1 MIWRPVNGI
10 DGHPHHV
17 AWDPVASTYVVARGG
32 NPPHLIPLDPAPRTP
47 QELAEQLTGIAALNS
62 ELLQELGHDR
72 GRADERPQ
80 PALLAGGGSRRGLD
94 ALDWLATGSD
104 LQRGEAAMALAG
116 LVRNGW
122 IGPDADRA
130 IRALP
135 TSELNAVLDRL
146 AIELP
151 PSATPFSPSLVAA
164 WIADHTPELAAV
176 APDTTPPRGPQTAGE
191 ALLLLRQAV
200 DVGTRA
206 LPSGGSVTTAIEVL
220 ENLGA
225 VDDEWG
231 AAAGVTVTVH
241 DDHGH
246 EVAEGVHVL
255 ALAAGPTDDAC
266 VFALDLDIHGE
277 AGHLLAQHAARTL
290 AAHDVSVLATVT
302 PWGTPWSALL
312 DGWDHR
318 QRPAP
323 SQTVANAVT
332 LGSTH
337 WMANGGQPHHIDTLL
352 AELHQRAGCDR
363 AAVDRTRSGITPTV
377 SSADAHRRLWTPLVA
392 TIRPHE
398 LADLGPPTPS
408 GPLGGVLL
416 SLSRVPLPCRRDISP
431 DQTRLLQVLLAHEH
445 TRRLGPD
452 LGR

>member
-1 MIWRPVNGI
+1 MIWRPITGI
-10 DGHPHHV
+10 NGHPHHV

-32 NPPHLIPLDPAPRTP
+32 DPPHLLPLDPAPRTP
-47 QELAEQLTGIAALNS
+47 QELTEQLSGIATLNN
-62 ELLQELGHDR
+62 ELLHELGNDR

-80 PALLAGGGSRRGLD
+80 SVLLAGGGGRSGLD
-94 ALDWLATGSD
+94 ALDWLATGTD

-116 LVRNGW
+116 LVRQGW
-122 IGPDADRA
+122 LGPEADQA
-130 IRALP
+130 VRALP
-135 TSELNAVLDRL
+135 TSELKAVLDRL
-146 AIELP
+146 AAELP
-151 PSATPFSPSLVAA
+151 PSSTPFSPSLVAA
-164 WIADHTPELAAV
+164 WVADHTAELAAV

-200 DVGTRA
+200 DLGTRP
-206 LPSGGSVTTAIEVL
+206 LSSGGSVTTAIEVV

-225 VDDEWG
+225 VDNEWG

-266 VFALDLDIHGE
+266 VFALDLDIQGE

-302 PWGTPWSALL
+302 PWGTPWAALL

-323 SQTVANAVT
+323 SHALADALNI
-332 LGSTH
+332 GSAK
-337 WMANGGQPHHIDTLL
+337 WLSGGGQPQHIDALL
-352 AELHQRAGCDR
+352 VDLHQRARCEQP
-363 AAVDRTRSGITPTV
+363 AVSRTDTGITPALST
-377 SSADAHRRLWTPLVA
+377 ADAHRRLWTPLVA
-392 TIRPHE
+392 TTRPHE
-398 LADLGPPTPS
+398 LAELGPPTPA
-408 GPLGGVLL
+408 GPLGGVVLT
-416 SLSRVPLPCRRDISP
+416 LSRVPLPCRRDISP
-431 DQTRLLQVLLAHEH
+431 DQTRLLQVLLAQEH
-445 TRRLGPD
+445 TRRLGPE